1 MRVFLD
7 TRKISESY
15 SLPGYAK
22 FIQSE
27 RLAIQEACL
36 RMTNDESNRYQSDKV
51 SSDISHHTVSAEQI
65 E

>member
-1 MRVFLD
+1 MGVFLD
-7 TRKISESY
+7 THKISESY

-36 RMTNDESNRYQSDKV
+36 RSTDVESNRQQTAKV
-51 SSDISHHTVSAEQI
+51 SSDISH
-65 E
+65 